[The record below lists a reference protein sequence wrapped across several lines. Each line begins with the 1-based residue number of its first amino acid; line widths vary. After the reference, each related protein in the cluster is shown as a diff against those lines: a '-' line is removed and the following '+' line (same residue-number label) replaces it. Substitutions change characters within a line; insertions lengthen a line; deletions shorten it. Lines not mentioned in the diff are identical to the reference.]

1 VLQDKDQ
8 LIETTYI
15 DDFTRASRDEVEWWR
30 LAYLSRRL
38 QTRMI
43 GAGDG
48 FDLSSP
54 NWDMMISVYGLLS
67 RLFIK
72 GLREKVIRGMR
83 GAARRGG
90 SLGKQS
96 LGFTRRARRDEHG
109 NVVRDKEGNPEY
121 VPCIDPQTC
130 GDREKL
136 FELFLEKSWSRYQIT
151 RDFNARKVDGWD
163 GWTEA
168 ASLR

>member
-1 VLQDKDQ
+1 

-15 DDFTRASRDEVEWWR
+15 DDFKRASRDEVEWWR

-38 QTRMI
+38 QKRMI

-54 NWDMMISVYGLLS
+54 NWDMMISLYGLLS

-72 GLREKVIRGMR
+72 GLRERVIRGMR

-90 SLGKQS
+90 CLGKLS
-96 LGFTRRARRDEHG
+96 LGFTRRARRD
-109 NVVRDKEGNPEY
+109 
-121 VPCIDPQTC
+121 
-130 GDREKL
+130 
-136 FELFLEKSWSRYQIT
+136 
-151 RDFNARKVDGWD
+151 
-163 GWTEA
+163 
-168 ASLR
+168 